1 MTETRPDNQTVSG
14 SLASVPL
21 GTYCCVR
28 VTGDPELQVRLKRMG
43 ICDRRTITVLQAGD
57 PMILSVVG
65 ARIAVSRYLADFVEV
80 ASGRFVAEVT
90 VAAETPSE
98 TA

>member
-1 MTETRPDNQTVSG
+1 MGVAGN
-14 SLASVPL
+14 
-21 GTYCCVR
+21 
-28 VTGDPELQVRLKRMG
+28 PELQVRLKRMG

-65 ARIAVSRYLADFVEV
+65 AKVAVSRYLAECVQVGETDFAVG
-80 ASGRFVAEVT
+80 SSAE
-90 VAAETPSE
+90 ANIEAG